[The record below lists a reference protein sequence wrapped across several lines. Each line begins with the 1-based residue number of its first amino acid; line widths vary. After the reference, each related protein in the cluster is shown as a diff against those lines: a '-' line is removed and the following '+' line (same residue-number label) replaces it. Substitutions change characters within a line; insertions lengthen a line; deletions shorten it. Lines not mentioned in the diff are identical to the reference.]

1 MKKVVAAL
9 AVLVVVVLVGFGT
22 WYFTSSQATYS
33 GKPESITVGGPALE
47 QSALIYIA
55 QDQSFFAKNGLN
67 VTIRDDYPTGV
78 GPVRDMVSGKLDVS
92 VSAEY
97 PVIAPIFNGENIS
110 IIGAIDKYEN
120 EEIIGRKDRG
130 ILNISDLRG
139 KKIGL
144 PKGTILEFFLGRFL
158 ELHGISQ
165 QDVALVDVNASQSV
179 ESIAGGDVDA
189 IMYFQ
194 PYVYRILER
203 LGDNGISWPGQS
215 NQQFYAVM
223 ASRNDWISSHP
234 RQINRFLISLDQA
247 LEYSISHPAE
257 TEIIVQKRLNLRDAY
272 LATVWPKHHFSLSLD
287 QSLLI
292 AMNDE
297 GRWMIINNLTAE
309 KTLPYFQDHVYTT
322 ALKAVKPE
330 SVNIL

>member
-1 MKKVVAAL
+1 MLSGLGA
-9 AVLVVVVLVGFGT
+9 
-22 WYFTSSQATYS
+22 WYFTSSLATYS
-33 GKPESITVGGPALE
+33 EKPDSIIVGGPALE
-47 QSALIYIA
+47 QSALIYVA
-55 QDQSFFAKNGLN
+55 QDQGFFAKNGLN
-67 VTIRDDYPTGV
+67 VTIHDDYPTGL

-139 KKIGL
+139 KRIGF

-158 ELHGISQ
+158 ELHGISR
-165 QDVALVDVNASQSV
+165 QDVTLVDVNASQSADD
-179 ESIAGGDVDA
+179 IANGDVDA

-203 LGDNGISWPGQS
+203 LGDNSISWPGQS
-215 NQQFYAVM
+215 SQQLYAVM
-223 ASRNDWISSHP
+223 SSRNDWIESHP
-234 RQINRFLISLDQA
+234 EQINRFIVSLDQA

-257 TEIIVQKRLNLRDAY
+257 TELIVQKRLNLKDAY
-272 LATVWPKHHFSLSLD
+272 LATVWSKHHFSLSLD

-297 GRWMIINNLTAE
+297 GRWMIINNLTT
-309 KTLPYFQDHVYTT
+309 KKKLPYFQDYINTK
-322 ALKAVKPE
+322 ALEKVKPG
-330 SVNIL
+330 SINIR